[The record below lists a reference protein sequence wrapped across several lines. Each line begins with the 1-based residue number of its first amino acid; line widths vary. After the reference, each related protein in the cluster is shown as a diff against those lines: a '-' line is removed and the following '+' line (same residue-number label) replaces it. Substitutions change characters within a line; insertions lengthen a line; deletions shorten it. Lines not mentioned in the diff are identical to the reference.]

1 MINSFRAS
9 NIHVV
14 DDRLQS
20 PITISAEHFHTIARQ
35 LVSQCSS
42 QVYVL
47 VAQPGLHV
55 TDFTAT
61 TVPYLRQV
69 VKNAELRI
77 TASYGH
83 GQVDLED
90 ISLLAKGKCLA
101 ESTFV
106 DARRIRLLVV
116 TTCLILDATF
126 PSFVET
132 NQTRVVTIKFE
143 ELPESFSRRKSH
155 LSDNGN
161 FLFQALT

>member
-1 MINSFRAS
+1 MMINRFRAS
-9 NIHVV
+9 HIHAV
-14 DDRLQS
+14 DDHLQS

-106 DARRIRLLVV
+106 DARRIRPLLS
-116 TTCLILDATF
+116 TLIVDATF
-126 PSFVET
+126 PAFVET
-132 NQTRVVTIKFE
+132 NQTRVLTIEFE
-143 ELPESFSRRKSH
+143 ELPLHFSRR
-155 LSDNGN
+155 
-161 FLFQALT
+161 

>member
-1 MINSFRAS
+1 M
-9 NIHVV
+9 
-14 DDRLQS
+14 QS

-77 TASYGH
+77 TASYDH

-90 ISLLAKGKCLA
+90 ISLLAKGLKCLT

-106 DARRIRLLVV
+106 DARHIRPLLL
-116 TTCLILDATF
+116 TLIVDATF
-126 PSFVET
+126 PAFVEI
-132 NQTRVVTIKFE
+132 NQTCVLIIEFE
-143 ELPESFSRRKSH
+143 ELPLYFSHRKSH
-155 LSDNGN
+155 LTTIVISS
-161 FLFQALT
+161 LRL